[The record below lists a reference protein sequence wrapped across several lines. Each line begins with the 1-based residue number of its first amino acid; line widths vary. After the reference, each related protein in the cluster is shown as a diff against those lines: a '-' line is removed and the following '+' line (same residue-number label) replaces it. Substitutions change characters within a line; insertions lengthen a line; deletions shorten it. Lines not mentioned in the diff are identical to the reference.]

1 MPDPEHAEAAAHA
14 AHPDDFADGS
24 TARREPPTRVRT
36 LILVLCCSVSFC
48 LYLHR
53 YTWGFIKKDVQQEFG
68 WDTVE
73 LGWMDSLFTASYAA
87 AQIPSGI
94 LCDWFG
100 ARALLGTIIVL
111 WSLALGSLALAKSS
125 LQMAAARLMFGIAQA
140 GCYPSLN
147 KVSKNW
153 FPLSV
158 RSTAQGWIATF
169 SGRGGGAAS
178 FFLFGTVLVGWLD
191 LPWRWAVGVFT
202 LLGLAMAVI
211 FLRFFRNSPQEHPHS
226 NAAEEELITAED
238 PLAACTTGSRIRWRT
253 MLASRTIH
261 FLFLRSIAG
270 NMADILFVYWV
281 PLYLRTEKGVDTA
294 ASGWMAALPLVGG
307 ALGGLTSGRL
317 QSYLI
322 RQRGWRR
329 WGRGAVG
336 MTGKLTAACLIWACA
351 APHTALTVSL
361 VFMAVKFF
369 SDWEQPA
376 DWGTITDIAG
386 RSSATVTACVNS
398 IGALGAFVAGPLT
411 GHVLK
416 SFSEGDQVTAA
427 GWNAAFLLIALEYV
441 ICASTW
447 IFIDRTRSLEA
458 TPSEKMP

>member
-1 MPDPEHAEAAAHA
+1 MQDPEQSQITARSARTEAL
-14 AHPDDFADGS
+14 ADGS
-24 TARREPPTRVRT
+24 TAGLGPPTSVRS
-36 LILVLCCSVSFC
+36 LILVLCCAVSFV

-53 YTWGFIKKDVQQEFG
+53 YAWGFFKKDVQEEFG

-100 ARALLGTIIVL
+100 ARSLLGTIIIL

-125 LQMAAARLMFGIAQA
+125 LQMGAARLMFGFAQA
-140 GCYPSLN
+140 GCYPALN
-147 KVSKNW
+147 KVTKNW

-158 RSTAQGWIATF
+158 RSTNQGWIATF

-178 FFLFGTVLVGWLD
+178 FILFGTVLVGWLG
-191 LPWRWAVGVFT
+191 LPWRGAVGVFT
-202 LLGLAMAVI
+202 VLGVVLGVV
-211 FLRFFRNSPQEHPHS
+211 FLRLFRNSPEEHPLS
-226 NAAEEELITAED
+226 NAAEARLIAADD
-238 PLAACTTGSRIRWRT
+238 PFALGATGSHLRWRSL
-253 MLASRTIH
+253 LANRTVY
-261 FLFLRSIAG
+261 FLFLRTIAG
-270 NMADILFVYWV
+270 NMADLMFVYWV

-294 ASGWMAALPLVGG
+294 TSGWMAALPLLGG

-322 RQRGWRR
+322 RRRGWHR

-336 MTGKLTAACLIWACA
+336 MTGKLTAACLIWTCA
-351 APHTALTVSL
+351 APHTALSVSL

-376 DWGTITDIAG
+376 EWGTITDIAG
-386 RSSATVTACVNS
+386 RSAATVTACVNS
-398 IGALGAFVAGPLT
+398 VGALGAFVASPLT
-411 GHVLK
+411 GFVLK
-416 SFSEGDQVTAA
+416 QFSEGEHVTAA

-441 ICASTW
+441 VAASTW
-447 IFIDRTRSLEA
+447 LFIDRTRSLDA
-458 TPSEKMP
+458 APA